1 MDNPTNTFQNS
12 LPDVSP
18 IEVEPRAKRR
28 QFTAVYKRRIVAEA
42 EACTAPGQIGALL
55 RREGLYSSTLSRWRG
70 QQQALASAPGRG
82 RKPASS
88 QAETLQRLRQENARL
103 KRKLTKAETVI
114 EVQKKLCV
122 LFGADET
129 AQGE

>member
-1 MDNPTNTFQNS
+1 MDNPTNTFQTS
-12 LPDVSP
+12 LSGVPP
-18 IEVEPRAKRR
+18 TEVEPRAKRR
-28 QFTAVYKRRIVAEA
+28 QFTAAYKRRIVAEA

-70 QQQALASAPGRG
+70 QQQALASAPSRG

-88 QAETLQRLRQENARL
+88 QAETIRRQRQEIARL

>member
-12 LPDVSP
+12 LPCVPP

-28 QFTAVYKRRIVAEA
+28 TFTSAYKRRIVAEA
-42 EACTAPGQIGALL
+42 EACTVPGQIGALL
-55 RREGLYSSTLSRWRG
+55 RREGLYSSTVSRWRG
-70 QQQALASAPGRG
+70 QQASASAQGRGG

-88 QAETLQRLRQENARL
+88 QAETIQRQRQEIARL

-114 EVQKKLCV
+114 EVQ
-122 LFGADET
+122 
-129 AQGE
+129 